1 MQLRQCS
8 TQGAS
13 WTALGEAHRSRAPQ
27 GSLCLAKARR
37 ESPDLFRMPYL
48 LAAAAASAAGWL
60 SDAAVGPVAG
70 TAGSMVLSLV
80 VSSVVFLFAKRFF
93 EDLRGGR

>member
-1 MQLRQCS
+1 
-8 TQGAS
+8 
-13 WTALGEAHRSRAPQ
+13 
-27 GSLCLAKARR
+27 
-37 ESPDLFRMPYL
+37 MPYL